1 MSEKAH
7 WDQVWQS
14 KPAEQTSWFQTAPAL
29 SGDFITRAGI
39 AKSDPIID
47 IGSGASC
54 LIDWMIAAR
63 YSNVTALD
71 IAAGGI
77 FKTKKRLGPAG
88 DSLKIIEADIR
99 TWSARERYMLWHDRA
114 VFHFLTRE
122 EEQAAYA
129 RVLADA
135 VAPGGYFICATFAQD
150 GPLKCSGLPVQR
162 YNIQSLKKR
171 FSVNFQL
178 LDECQQT
185 HITPAGKAQNFQW
198 SFWKRRAS
206 PQDKTL

>member
-29 SGDFITRAGI
+29 RGDFITRAGI

-54 LIDWMIAAR
+54 LIDWMVAAR
-63 YSNVTALD
+63 YSNITALD

-77 FKTKKRLGPAG
+77 LKTKKRLGPAG

-99 TWSARERYMLWHDRA
+99 TWFAREQFMLWHDRA

-129 RVLADA
+129 RILADA
-135 VAPGGYFICATFAQD
+135 VVPGGYFICATFAQD

-162 YNIQSLKKR
+162 YNR
-171 FSVNFQL
+171 N
-178 LDECQQT
+178 
-185 HITPAGKAQNFQW
+185 
-198 SFWKRRAS
+198 
-206 PQDKTL
+206 

>member
-7 WDQVWQS
+7 WDQVWQN

-63 YSNVTALD
+63 YSNITALD

-77 FKTKKRLGPAG
+77 LKTKKRLGPAG
-88 DSLKIIEADIR
+88 DSLKIIKTAIR
-99 TWSARERYMLWHDRA
+99 TWVAREQFMLWHAWA
-114 VFHFLTRE
+114 VLHFLTRE
-122 EEQAAYA
+122 AAQAPYA
-129 RVLADA
+129 RLPGDGG
-135 VAPGGYFICATFAQD
+135 VA
-150 GPLKCSGLPVQR
+150 
-162 YNIQSLKKR
+162 
-171 FSVNFQL
+171 
-178 LDECQQT
+178 
-185 HITPAGKAQNFQW
+185 AGEVC
-198 SFWKRRAS
+198 
-206 PQDKTL
+206 

>member
-7 WDQVWQS
+7 WDQVWQN

-63 YSNVTALD
+63 YSNITALD

-77 FKTKKRLGPAG
+77 LKTKKRLG
-88 DSLKIIEADIR
+88 LM
-99 TWSARERYMLWHDRA
+99 ERGCLLLRQH
-114 VFHFLTRE
+114 FHFNCGLIHFLTY
-122 EEQAAYA
+122 QI
-129 RVLADA
+129 L
-135 VAPGGYFICATFAQD
+135 I
-150 GPLKCSGLPVQR
+150 
-162 YNIQSLKKR
+162 
-171 FSVNFQL
+171 
-178 LDECQQT
+178 
-185 HITPAGKAQNFQW
+185 
-198 SFWKRRAS
+198 
-206 PQDKTL
+206 